1 MKKKFLILLIV
12 FFGCLYNL
20 SAYINIPPS
29 PDSISNEKFTYK
41 VSYKTTDL
49 GNYFFGIIKIESN
62 TEPKYY
68 FTVPIYVIRINE
80 YLEGDVQ
87 WVFIK
92 NIEFKNSKTITIIN
106 RANDIFE
113 FNINTYEVKCI
124 TKRSRVFDFDINSF
138 NLLCDPSGTDS
149 IVKDLYEIDLDEE
162 LSKIQPEYNGIQPE
176 EKKLL
181 KIEEVIKVSENI
193 LFDLYGIK
201 TIRDEMPYYIYKYKN
216 KWFVKGTLPDE
227 ALGGVFK
234 ILINADTSKIE
245 SIIHG
250 E

>member
-29 PDSISNEKFTYK
+29 PDSISNENFTYN

-92 NIEFKNSKTITIIN
+92 NIEFKNSKMITIIN

-138 NLLCDPSGTDS
+138 NLICDPSGTDS

-162 LSKIQPEYNGIQPE
+162 KGVIEVKRFAQDKEIIKISDLTLSSNLAHGGGDYM
-176 EKKLL
+176 L
-181 KIEEVIKVSENI
+181 IEN
-193 LFDLYGIK
+193 LYDAITTGHN
-201 TIRDEMPYYIYKYKN
+201 TTTLDE
-216 KWFVKGTLPDE
+216 
-227 ALGGVFK
+227 
-234 ILINADTSKIE
+234 SIE
-245 SIIHG
+245 SHLMAILAEKSRLQNGKVMNVHKK
-250 E
+250 

>member
-1 MKKKFLILLIV
+1 MIKKVSILIILFI
-12 FFGCLYNL
+12 GCVYNL
-20 SAYINIPPS
+20 SASIVMPKN
-29 PDSISNEKFTYK
+29 PDSISKDNFTYS
-41 VSYKTTDL
+41 VSYQTTDS
-49 GNYFFGIIKIESN
+49 GNYFFGLIVIESN

-138 NLLCDPSGTDS
+138 NLICDPSGTDS

-162 LSKIQPEYNGIQPE
+162 LSKIQPEYTGIQPE

-181 KIEEVIKVSENI
+181 KIEDVIKISENI
-193 LFDLYGIK
+193 LFDIYGIK
-201 TIRDEMPYYIYKYKN
+201 TIRDEMPYIIYKYKN
-216 KWFVKGTLPDE
+216 KWFVKGTVSDE
-227 ALGGVFK
+227 ALGGVFE